1 MGLSSGPGSP
11 RALPRPPD
19 HPSLRAAEPPLSLDD
34 RSELEGSTVSVLSA
48 ASTASHLLPPAEW
61 LREKALE
68 YCQRLLEQSGRRE
81 SCACP
86 TCPAS
91 CPRWGPPGCGLP
103 GRPLSFQ
110 NTGCRLIRRCQWD
123 GETR

>member
-1 MGLSSGPGSP
+1 MDGSVATDFFTVLSTGQRFTEDQRLNVQAFSM
-11 RALPRPPD
+11 
-19 HPSLRAAEPPLSLDD
+19 LRAWLLQGGPERLGATDADD

-91 CPRWGPPGCGLP
+91 CPAGVPPGVGSLAA
-103 GRPLSFQ
+103 L
-110 NTGCRLIRRCQWD
+110 
-123 GETR
+123 